1 MIQNLWP
8 TPFLKTKFS
17 EENKNNLLNH
27 FLTKYDFFNSS
38 GDFSNINVLDDESEI
53 IQSFNNNEVIPLFDN
68 FLKESLGKGIS
79 CWEDYRLKG
88 WLTGTGKNYGSHL
101 HNHKGCNISA
111 VFYIFCEEVDVG
123 GQIYFTDPRQNS
135 NRGYDNQFSPW
146 FEPLSFTPKSGDVV
160 IFPSFLYHYVA
171 TYRGNIRIA
180 MPVDL
185 FLYTN
190 E

>member
-1 MIQNLWP
+1 MMQNLWP
-8 TPFLKTKFS
+8 TPFLKTRISDETRS
-17 EENKNNLLNH
+17 ELLDY
-27 FLTKYDFFNSS
+27 LLVTQDIFNSS
-38 GDFSNINVLDDESEI
+38 GESINRNILDDDCEL
-53 IQSFNNNEVIPLFDN
+53 IQNFNHNVVLPVFDS
-68 FLKESLGKGIS
+68 FLKESLGKSIS
-79 CWEDYRLKG
+79 CWKNYSLKG
-88 WLTGTGKNYGSHL
+88 WLTGSGQNYVSSF
-101 HNHKGCNISA
+101 HNHKGAVLSS
-111 VFYIFCEEVDVG
+111 VFYLLCEENDVG
-123 GQIYFTDPRQNS
+123 GEIYFTDPRQNS

-146 FEPLSFTPKSGDVV
+146 FEPLSFIPKSGDVA

>member
-8 TPFLKTKFS
+8 TPFLKTQIS
-17 EENKNNLLNH
+17 EEIKTDLVNYL
-27 FLTKYDFFNSS
+27 LTKYDFFNAS
-38 GDFSNINVLDDESEI
+38 GDFSGIDVLDDDSEI
-53 IQSFNNNEVIPLFDN
+53 IQNFNNNEIIPLFDN

-79 CWEDYRLKG
+79 SWKDYKLKG
-88 WLTGTGKNYGSHL
+88 WLTGTGKNYTSNL
-101 HNHKGCNISA
+101 HNHKGSNLSA
-111 VFYIFCEEVDVG
+111 VVYVLCEEMNVG
-123 GQIYFTDPRQNS
+123 GEILFTDPRQNS

-171 TYRGNIRIA
+171 TYRGNIRMA

>member
-8 TPFLKTKFS
+8 TPFLKTKV
-17 EENKNNLLNH
+17 EEETKTNLVNYL
-27 FLTKYDFFNSS
+27 LTKYDFFNAS
-38 GDFSNINVLDDESEI
+38 GELSNVNVLDDESDL
-53 IQSFNNNEVIPLFDN
+53 IQDFNQKIALPMFNN
-68 FLKESLGKGIS
+68 FLKESLGKDIS
-79 CWEDYRLKG
+79 CWKDFRLKG
-88 WLTGTGKNYGSHL
+88 WLTGTGKNYTSIL
-101 HNHKGCNISA
+101 HNHKGASLSA
-111 VFYIFCEEVDVG
+111 VFYILCEEMDVG
-123 GQIYFTDPRQNS
+123 GEIFFTDPRQNS
-135 NRGYDNQFSPW
+135 NRGYDNQFSSW
-146 FEPLSFTPKSGDVV
+146 FEPLSFIPQSGDVV

>member
-8 TPFLKTKFS
+8 TPLLKTNFS
-17 EENKNNLLNH
+17 EEIRNDLLSH
-27 FLTKYDFFNSS
+27 FLTKYDFLNSS
-38 GDFSNINVLDDESEI
+38 GDLSNVNIFDDESDI
-53 IQSFNNNEVIPLFDN
+53 IYKFTDEVVLPLFDT
-68 FLKESLGKGIS
+68 FLKESLEKGMLS
-79 CWEDYRLKG
+79 WKSYKLKG
-88 WLTGTGKNYGSHL
+88 WLTGSGKNYASNL
-101 HNHKGCNISA
+101 HNHKGAVISS
-111 VFYIFCEEVDVG
+111 VFYLLCEEVDVG
-123 GQIYFTDPRQNS
+123 GEIYFTDPRQNS
-135 NRGYDNQFSPW
+135 NRGYDNQFSKW
-146 FEPLSFTPKSGDVV
+146 FEHLSLTPKSGDVV

>member
-27 FLTKYDFFNSS
+27 FLTNYDFFNSS

-88 WLTGTGKNYGSHL
+88 WLTGTGKNYGSNL

-111 VFYIFCEEVDVG
+111 VFYIFCED
-123 GQIYFTDPRQNS
+123 
-135 NRGYDNQFSPW
+135 
-146 FEPLSFTPKSGDVV
+146 LSFTPKSGDVV

-185 FLYTN
+185 FLRTN